1 MIHWEYIKGLNQYTQ
16 QIEEKTKVYNVFTFI
31 SFQNAVENESSPK
44 YDFLHS
50 PSIIISPENS
60 KASEKAVNFGH
71 IITELAQGQR
81 IKEDIVFNNHVSFNT
96 YNNSENKLNI
106 YQNYIY
112 REYANNTYSD
122 YILFDNQHIDLQT
135 GTFNID
141 ADIKNDSGHKITT
154 NEIEVKSGNNK
165 DGSCTA
171 VYFNATSDRRAKT
184 DFSLLNLNALD
195 LVKKVQLYS
204 FKYKDSNLPSIGI
217 IAQDIQDIDIKGFKL
232 VDNENATG
240 QDFDYMT
247 IHESKLTYIL
257 WKAVQELSKEVE
269 DLKKQLNK

>member
-1 MIHWEYIKGLNQYTQ
+1 MIHWEYIKGLNQKTTGQNTESIYTFL
-16 QIEEKTKVYNVFTFI
+16 N
-31 SFQNAVENESSPK
+31 FQNATKKTQDNSEY
-44 YDFLHS
+44 YDFDHS
-50 PSIIISPENS
+50 PTVIVSSENQKTS
-60 KASEKAVNFGH
+60 GNNVVITDFGH
-71 IITELAQGQR
+71 IITQSAVNQFIDKDFKFKSHLSF
-81 IKEDIVFNNHVSFNT
+81 EDT
-96 YNNSENKLNI
+96 NSNNKLNI

-112 REYANNTYSD
+112 RTTNNGNYVDYIEFNNDFININTTQLKVPSTLEGNIINGHKVHIESDANN
-122 YILFDNQHIDLQT
+122 
-135 GTFNID
+135 
-141 ADIKNDSGHKITT
+141 
-154 NEIEVKSGNNK
+154 

-184 DFSLLNLNALD
+184 DFSLLDIDALK

-217 IAQDIQDIDIKGFKL
+217 IAQDVQDIDINGFKL

-240 QDFDYMT
+240 QNFDYMT

>member
-1 MIHWEYIKGLNQYTQ
+1 MIHWEYIKGLNQTTGQNIENIYTFL
-16 QIEEKTKVYNVFTFI
+16 N
-31 SFQNAVENESSPK
+31 FQNIK
-44 YDFLHS
+44 TGGYTFLTA
-50 PSIIISPENS
+50 PTIIISPENNKS
-60 KASEKAVNFGH
+60 ADGKAEFGH
-71 IITELAQGQR
+71 IVTEQATNQR
-81 IKEDIVFNNHVSFNT
+81 IKNDFIFNNHVSFHTNDDIAPN
-96 YNNSENKLNI
+96 YGDAKLNI

-112 REYANNTYSD
+112 RTTNNNNYVD
-122 YILFDNQHIDLQT
+122 YIEFNNGFININTTQLKVPSTLEGNIINGHKVHIES
-135 GTFNID
+135 D
-141 ADIKNDSGHKITT
+141 ADN
-154 NEIEVKSGNNK
+154 

-184 DFSLLNLNALD
+184 DFSLLDIDALK

-217 IAQDIQDIDIKGFKL
+217 IAQDVQDIDINGFKL

-240 QDFDYMT
+240 QNFDYMT